1 MTQTNSFV
9 IENDSG
15 LAVRT
20 RINEVIAALQ
30 SANAGPT
37 EPTDTRP
44 CMLWFDTSASP
55 PVLKIRD
62 AQDSAWQE
70 FLDGGTY

>member
-1 MTQTNSFV
+1 MVQTNSYV

-20 RINEVIAALQ
+20 RINEVLAALQ
-30 SANAGPT
+30 SANAGTTAPI
-37 EPTDTRP
+37 DTRP
-44 CMLWFDTSASP
+44 GMFWFDTSASP
-55 PVLKIRD
+55 PVLMIRD
-62 AQDSAWQE
+62 ALDSAWQE